1 MASKYLTVN
10 LFCNWVSFFNPTYD
24 SFNGGDVSVRT
35 DTFQSGTISTDGG
48 QNKGIVA
55 IKQREISPDFSNE
68 IDFDASDISSTEI
81 EDISQVRENTLQFMT
96 AQLLAGQK
104 RTAQEIAAQLYI
116 PLEIAQIAVL
126 NPIGNNIQVD
136 VPDLAE
142 FNQNGILIA
151 GKGGWVE
158 PVLRTIQRL
167 IPFVKGGAKNLKNWI
182 FKSPPKISPG
192 KQGKHIPGHNNY
204 IPGKSILSHPDP
216 QSLINKFAGKG
227 QSVNNVPKGQ
237 PGYKERVDFREVIG
251 NFVDQKT
258 GKSIPTTKGII
269 HYAKDGVHI
278 VPARP

>member
-1 MASKYLTVN
+1 MFLEARQLAAEK
-10 LFCNWVSFFNPTYD
+10 W
-24 SFNGGDVSVRT
+24 
-35 DTFQSGTISTDGG
+35 
-48 QNKGIVA
+48 
-55 IKQREISPDFSNE
+55 
-68 IDFDASDISSTEI
+68 
-81 EDISQVRENTLQFMT
+81 T
-96 AQLLAGQK
+96 AQAIAQK
-104 RTAQEIAAQLYI
+104 LDI

-126 NPIGNNIQVD
+126 NPIGKNIQVD

-142 FNQNGILIA
+142 VNQDGILIA
-151 GKGGWVE
+151 GKPLDWKG